1 MMNNQK
7 KAKIE
12 KVSKPYLRGDMYDRT
27 TIPGAL
33 KFFTGTVV
41 MAVIF
46 LVVCMMMNWEQTWLN
61 IAVNSAVLLL
71 TYMMFAQFGM
81 NAGADAVNQGEIMYA
96 REEKGRPVA
105 DWERKLCYHPLKGL
119 LTGLIGSVP
128 ILLCSIVLAL
138 IAERQMSGIGT
149 LPSWVGSMEGRP
161 EFGAALAVYHE
172 TGSLTLQSAMRLI
185 VRMTTMPFVNMIGA
199 GNSNGMLLMER
210 ISPILNLL
218 PAVAY
223 GLGYINGVSVRTTVH
238 TNIALGKKKAK
249 RKQAKERRNRI
260 QRRGPEQLN

>member
-33 KFFTGTVV
+33 KFFAGTVV

-199 GNSNGMLLMER
+199 GNSDGMLLLER

-223 GLGYINGVSVRTTVH
+223 GLGYINGVGVRTTVH

-249 RKQAKERRNRI
+249 RKQAKERRSRI